1 VEIFIT
7 YHAFL
12 KENNILKKSCILT
25 YGMNVMGD
33 DNNKKGIHA
42 ELDAIN
48 KLKPLKNK
56 RMQNVNLL
64 VIRISKSKILLNSK
78 PCANCINVMKK
89 LPQKKGYNIKN
100 VYYSDDNGK
109 IIKSSINKLENDELH
124 YTRYYSSIG
133 L

>member
-1 VEIFIT
+1 
-7 YHAFL
+7 
-12 KENNILKKSCILT
+12 
-25 YGMNVMGD
+25 MGD

-64 VIRISKSKILLNSK
+64 VIRITKSKILQNSK